1 MREYIQAL
9 RAIFATWQEGKPLGF
24 EGRHYRFSLMTPFFN
39 PGPIPHP
46 DVPIAI
52 AGVGPYMCRLA
63 GELCQGFHVHPFHTV
78 KYLDEVV
85 IPGIA
90 AGAET
95 AGRSLSDVERI
106 TTVFVVTGRTPSEME
121 QAVPAVK
128 MQIAFYASTP
138 SYRGVLELH
147 GWEFGEQLSALS
159 KRGQWDVMSD
169 VITDDVLEQVAVI
182 APLDRLGAAI
192 KARYGDRVQRVCY
205 YLLGPEAGWSDEEFA
220 ALVASTR

>member
-1 MREYIQAL
+1 
-9 RAIFATWQEGKPLGF
+9 
-24 EGRHYRFSLMTPFFN
+24 
-39 PGPIPHP
+39 
-46 DVPIAI
+46 
-52 AGVGPYMCRLA
+52 
-63 GELCQGFHVHPFHTV
+63 
-78 KYLDEVV
+78 
-85 IPGIA
+85 
-90 AGAET
+90 
-95 AGRSLSDVERI
+95 LSDVERI

-192 KARYGDRVQRVCY
+192 KARYGDRVQRVGY